1 MQGATKQVNAI
12 KAIGKRLGVA
22 PMHRLLATMH
32 DPASVLS
39 RDLLDELKR
48 RFGTRVIPVVITADN
63 SLREA
68 ASFGQPVIEY
78 AKESQG
84 AKDYGAL
91 ADWIIENA
99 LKPGASQSGMDG
111 GSDMTAPLPK
121 VEIVNGVA
129 ERTLGDGGAEMV
141 AVGDAG
147 SGSMTPPTAANGG
160 MSRAADMAQRTRK
173 LARAVAIA
181 EAKPRAMAPAV
192 SPAVVTRDPFASPAS
207 VVAAVEAQTMVAA
220 PAKAAEPAAGVS
232 QARPV
237 FGAHATSRGVLF
249 VQPISIGA
257 SVAVAGEFNDWTPEP
272 LRANPVTGVLE
283 TLLDIKPGYSQYRL
297 VVDGKWLPDPFNPV
311 VAPNPFGG
319 SNSVV
324 VVPMGVHGEA
334 VSARRAG

>member
-1 MQGATKQVNAI
+1 
-12 KAIGKRLGVA
+12 
-22 PMHRLLATMH
+22 
-32 DPASVLS
+32 
-39 RDLLDELKR
+39 
-48 RFGTRVIPVVITADN
+48 
-63 SLREA
+63 
-68 ASFGQPVIEY
+68 
-78 AKESQG
+78 
-84 AKDYGAL
+84 
-91 ADWIIENA
+91 
-99 LKPGASQSGMDG
+99 
-111 GSDMTAPLPK
+111 
-121 VEIVNGVA
+121 
-129 ERTLGDGGAEMV
+129 
-141 AVGDAG
+141 
-147 SGSMTPPTAANGG
+147 
-160 MSRAADMAQRTRK
+160 
-173 LARAVAIA
+173 
-181 EAKPRAMAPAV
+181 
-192 SPAVVTRDPFASPAS
+192 
-207 VVAAVEAQTMVAA
+207 MVAA